1 MTLPGAADAAGRHAG
16 DGGRVRAYVGLG
28 ANLGDARGAVRG
40 AIDALD
46 RLPGTRVVAR
56 SSLWRSAPVDAQ
68 GPDFVNAVVAL
79 DTTLAAEALLAALQ
93 ALEHA
98 QGRERP
104 YRHAPRTLDLYLLL
118 RGGRIAAPPA
128 LPLPHPLLHLRAFV
142 LEPLAEI
149 APALVLPG
157 LGALAPWR
165 AAAADQVVER
175 MAS

>member
-98 QGRERP
+98 QG
-104 YRHAPRTLDLYLLL
+104 AN
-118 RGGRIAAPPA
+118 GRIGMR
-128 LPLPHPLLHLRAFV
+128 RARSTWTCCYG
-142 LEPLAEI
+142 AI
-149 APALVLPG
+149 ASRP
-157 LGALAPWR
+157 R
-165 AAAADQVVER
+165 R
-175 MAS
+175 R